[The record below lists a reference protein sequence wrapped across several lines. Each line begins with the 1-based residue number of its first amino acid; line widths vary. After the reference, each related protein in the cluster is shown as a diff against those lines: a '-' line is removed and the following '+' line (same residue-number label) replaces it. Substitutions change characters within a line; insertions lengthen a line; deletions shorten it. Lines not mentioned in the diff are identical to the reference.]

1 MNYRFEISSEDYPD
15 FKCEIAVG
23 RDQNFLMF
31 HETIVDVLGYDSTQ
45 LASFFTLD
53 AMGERVKEIAL
64 MDMSDDS
71 EYAVLVMDQTL
82 IGDAINSKCL
92 ELEYVYD
99 FFENRSLRIEYAGEY
114 IADSGDVLP
123 KLISCTGEIPEQFEF
138 ESEGG
143 WDSDDEEDDFE
154 RSYMDEFSRERYDE
168 GEEGFGDEEYGD
180 WDDES
185 DAGGRRRDAEY
196 DNIDDYIDQL

>member
-53 AMGERVKEIAL
+53 ATGERVKEIAL
-64 MDMSDDS
+64 MDMSDGS

-123 KLISCTGEIPEQFEF
+123 KLISCTGEMPKQFEF

-143 WDSDDEEDDFE
+143 WIPMMRRTILNALIWMNFQETVTMREKKDSGM
-154 RSYMDEFSRERYDE
+154 RSTGIGMMNPMPA
-168 GEEGFGDEEYGD
+168 EEGGML
-180 WDDES
+180 
-185 DAGGRRRDAEY
+185 
-196 DNIDDYIDQL
+196 NTII